1 MSDAA
6 PFAVSADGTKIFAI
20 DAGRGPPIVIV
31 HGGMQSAARWDDVA
45 ARLADRWRI
54 VAIERRVYGRSGS
67 PKMPHS
73 MAREAE
79 DIAAVLARLG
89 EPAIVVGHSSGAVA
103 TLEAALTQPPSLR
116 GIVLYEPPVQLATPL
131 GGDAQPRAE
140 AALARGDA
148 SAAMQI
154 FFADMVQLPTEAV
167 AYMSTSPDFAGG
179 WGEMMRLAPAQLED
193 NRAIRALPLSIE
205 RFRAIAVPALLLRG
219 SDSPTHLHHRLDA
232 LKGVIAETS
241 EATIEGEG
249 HTANLTAPHL
259 VADIIAR
266 FAERILG

>member
-1 MSDAA
+1 MSDATN
-6 PFAVSADGTKIFAI
+6 FAVSVDGTEIFAI
-20 DAGRGPPIVIV
+20 DTGRGHPIVVV

-54 VAIERRVYGRSGS
+54 VAIERRVYGRSGT

-103 TLEAALTQPPSLR
+103 TLEAALMHPPSLR
-116 GIVLYEPPVQLATPL
+116 GIVLYEPPVQLSSPL
-131 GGDAQPRAE
+131 GGDAQARAE
-140 AALARGDA
+140 EALARGDA

-154 FFADMVQLPTEAV
+154 FFADMVQLPPQAV

-179 WGEMMRLAPAQLED
+179 WGEMTRLAPAQLED
-193 NRAIRALPLSIE
+193 NRAVRALPLSIE

-219 SDSPTHLHHRLDA
+219 SDSPAHLHHRLDA
-232 LKGVIAETS
+232 LKGVLADTS
-241 EATIEGEG
+241 DATIEGEG
-249 HTANLTAPHL
+249 HTANLTAPHV
-259 VADIIAR
+259 VADIIAH
-266 FAERILG
+266 FAARIFG